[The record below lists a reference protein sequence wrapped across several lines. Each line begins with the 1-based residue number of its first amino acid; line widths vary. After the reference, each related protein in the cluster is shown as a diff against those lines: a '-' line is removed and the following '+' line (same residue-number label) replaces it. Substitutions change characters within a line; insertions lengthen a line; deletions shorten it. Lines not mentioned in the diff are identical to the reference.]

1 MYVTITDKD
10 GNAYS
15 GVGEGYVHINT
26 CDLLYVVKV
35 MDRELIEAMDNL
47 IPIENNHFV
56 DFPVIP
62 VKYSPE
68 NCLTEREK
76 FAKMKE
82 KKAFR
87 KMCKRGK

>member
-10 GNAYS
+10 GDEYS
-15 GVGEGYVHINT
+15 GAGEGCAYINT
-26 CDLLYVVKV
+26 GDLLYVIKV
-35 MDRELIEAMDNL
+35 MDRGLIEAMDNL

-87 KMCKRGK
+87 KMCKRGR